1 MEFDLKFKNLLDEIN
16 YSINFYLEKN
26 LESNIYKPIKY
37 SVNAGGKRVRPILLL
52 AIMDAFKKDFKDA
65 MPFAAA
71 IELIHT
77 YSLIHDD
84 LPAMDND
91 DFRRGLPTCHKKFG
105 EATAILAGDALLN
118 LAFEIM
124 TLHIKEN
131 FHKKYVDAMF
141 EIAISAGSRGMIGGQ
156 VADMFA
162 ENKQISKE
170 QLLYI
175 HENKT
180 AKLITASIVSGAI
193 LAELDFEKIEKL
205 KEIGYNI
212 GLAFQIQDDILDIV
226 GNPKILG
233 KPILSDLKNNKTTYV
248 SINGLEKAKQ
258 DYKDIS
264 NEILLS
270 LEKLNLENEFIYSF
284 IKKLIN
290 REK

>member
-16 YSINFYLEKN
+16 YNINFYLEKN
-26 LESNIYKPIKY
+26 LESNIYEPIKY

-65 MPFAAA
+65 MPFAVA

-91 DFRRGLPTCHKKFG
+91 DFRRGIPTCHKKFG

-124 TLHIKEN
+124 TLQIKEN
-131 FHKKYVDAMF
+131 FHKKYVDAML
-141 EIAISAGSRGMIGGQ
+141 EIAVSAGSRGMIGGQ

-193 LAELDFEKIEKL
+193 LAELDFKQIEKL
-205 KEIGYNI
+205 KEIGYNL
-212 GLAFQIQDDILDIV
+212 GLAFQIQDDILDII
-226 GNPKILG
+226 GNPEILG

-248 SINGLEKAKQ
+248 SINGLQKAQQ

-264 NEILLS
+264 NDILLS
-270 LEKLNLENEFIYSF
+270 LEKLNLKNEFIYSF
-284 IKKLIN
+284 IQKLIN